1 MGTSAAATVEAAEQ
15 RHLQASVWP
24 HERADASRIKLSW
37 LLRLHWGGII
47 GQTLAI
53 LAARW
58 VININVPLRALF
70 AIVGF
75 EIVINVGLEL
85 CLRRGKPIPDGVI
98 AGTML
103 LDTFV
108 LTALLALSGSYTNPF
123 STMYLVNVAI
133 ATVLLEAAWSWAI
146 LGASLALFA
155 SLFALDHIGFIRTI
169 SSLDHGELMSLH
181 MQGMWVS
188 FVVAAAF
195 IVYIVQRVGAA
206 LTTME
211 AALQAERNLSVR
223 KDKVA
228 SLATFAAGAAHE
240 LSTPLSTIAVVVKDL
255 QLSASRDSAPPTAQE
270 DLRLIRDQVARCR
283 DILHQ
288 MSAHAGEN
296 AGEPFVV
303 LPLSRWV
310 EQALQHIPDR
320 TRVDTISAESLS
332 MHSVWGPPRGLIR
345 ALRGLVKNALQASP
359 PESRVVLRVAVENA
373 LVRAEVVDHGCGMPA
388 EILSRAG
395 EPFFTTKDPGSGMG
409 LGLFLTHTL
418 AEQLGGKLEL
428 RSTPREGTTATLT
441 LPLAA
446 RRSRS
451 ETR

>member
-1 MGTSAAATVEAAEQ
+1 MATSAAATVEAAGPRQ
-15 RHLQASVWP
+15 FRASVWP
-24 HERADASRIKLSW
+24 EERADASRIKLSW

-58 VININVPLRALF
+58 VIDINVPLGALF
-70 AIVGF
+70 AIVAF
-75 EIVINVGLEL
+75 EIVINIGLEL

-146 LGASLALFA
+146 LAASLALFA
-155 SLFALDHIGFIRTI
+155 SLFTLDHIGFIRTI
-169 SSLDHGELMSLH
+169 SSLDHAELMSLH

-206 LTTME
+206 LTRME
-211 AALQAERNLSVR
+211 GALQAERNLSVR

-240 LSTPLSTIAVVVKDL
+240 LSTPLSTIAVVVKEL
-255 QLSASRDSAPPTAQE
+255 QLSAARDGASATAQD

-303 LPLSRWV
+303 LSLSRWI
-310 EQALQHIPDR
+310 EQALQHVPDPA
-320 TRVDTISAESLS
+320 RVDLPSLESLS
-332 MHSVWGPPRGLIR
+332 GHAVWGPLRGLTR
-345 ALRGLVKNALQASP
+345 ALRGLLKNALQASP
-359 PESRVVLRVAVENA
+359 PDARVELRVAVEGG

-428 RSTPREGTTATLT
+428 RSTPGEGTTATLT
-441 LPLAA
+441 LPLAE
-446 RRSRS
+446 RRRS